1 MATLS
6 QLGVFSVFVY
16 IRKKLSEF
24 RDILRQY
31 PVFRR
36 RSFPIESLESASEFV
51 ATRAAF
57 VAQKTM
63 FGYVK
68 TRMGTSYPE
77 MFRDDVMVSSLK
89 IATLYHYSACLSDLM
104 LYVFRTLSLKYQVP
118 RDRCITEATT
128 GFRKGLVGNLGP
140 DDEIFNLEGACTS
153 FKARID
159 SAQWDEPFETLEI
172 FSHSPKSLVRWAP
185 ISDEFK
191 KLDQDIAENSVTF
204 AWIEIRKEFKDL
216 VNLPS
221 SRLQDV

>member
-16 IRKKLSEF
+16 IQKKLSEF
-24 RDILRQY
+24 CDILRQY

-36 RSFPIESLESASEFV
+36 RSFPIEALESASEFA

-118 RDRCITEATT
+118 SDRCITEATT
-128 GFRKGLVGNLGP
+128 GFRKGLVSNLGP
-140 DDEIFNLEGACTS
+140 DDEIFNLEEACTS

-159 SAQWDEPFETLEI
+159 SAQWDESFETLEI

>member
-6 QLGVFSVFVY
+6 LTWGLFSVCIY
-16 IRKKLSEF
+16 PKKLSEF
-24 RDILRQY
+24 RDMLRQY

-36 RSFPIESLESASEFV
+36 RSFPIESLESASEFA

-104 LYVFRTLSLKYQVP
+104 LYVFRTLSEVS
-118 RDRCITEATT
+118 
-128 GFRKGLVGNLGP
+128 GP
-140 DDEIFNLEGACTS
+140 E
-153 FKARID
+153 R
-159 SAQWDEPFETLEI
+159 
-172 FSHSPKSLVRWAP
+172 
-185 ISDEFK
+185 
-191 KLDQDIAENSVTF
+191 
-204 AWIEIRKEFKDL
+204 
-216 VNLPS
+216 
-221 SRLQDV
+221 

>member
-1 MATLS
+1 
-6 QLGVFSVFVY
+6 
-16 IRKKLSEF
+16 
-24 RDILRQY
+24 
-31 PVFRR
+31 
-36 RSFPIESLESASEFV
+36 
-51 ATRAAF
+51 
-57 VAQKTM
+57 M

-118 RDRCITEATT
+118 SDRCITEAIT
-128 GFRKGLVGNLGP
+128 GFRKGLVSNLGP
-140 DDEIFNLEGACTS
+140 DDEIFNLEEACTS

>member
-1 MATLS
+1 MFT
-6 QLGVFSVFVY
+6 Y
-16 IRKKLSEF
+16 IQKRLSEL
-24 RDILRQY
+24 RDMVRQY

-89 IATLYHYSACLSDLM
+89 IATLYHYSACLGDLM
-104 LYVFRTLSLKYQVP
+104 IYVFRTLSNRYQVP
-118 RDRCITEATT
+118 SDRCMTEAAI
-128 GFRKGLVGNLGP
+128 GFRKGLVSNLGP
-140 DDEIFNLEGACTS
+140 DDEIFNLEEACIS

-159 SAQWDEPFETLEI
+159 SARWDEPIEAFDV
-172 FSHSPKSLVRWAP
+172 FSNSPKSLIRWAP
-185 ISDEFK
+185 IADEFK
-191 KLDQDIAENSVTF
+191 NLDQDIAENSVTF
-204 AWIEIRKEFKDL
+204 AWIEIRKEFNDL
-216 VNLPS
+216 VNLPES
-221 SRLQDV
+221 YLQDL